1 MASKLPVVETVE
13 PPPRGDGAIVLERD
27 CPATQIPSGAKVVL
41 PAGTGVTVTQS
52 LGGQF
57 TVTTDAGG
65 LYRIA
70 GEDAGALGERATEAA
85 GQAPMTFG
93 PFEEERVWEQLRTV
107 FDPEIPVNLVDLG
120 LIYRCEAVPLPEGG
134 HRVEIDMSMTAPGC
148 GMGDVLKE
156 DVRRKVQSVPG
167 VRELRVEV
175 VWDPPWDASRMSD
188 AAKLQ
193 LGWM

>member
-1 MASKLPVVETVE
+1 MAAKLPVVEVVE
-13 PPPRGDGAIVLERD
+13 TPPLGDGHIVLARD
-27 CPATQIPSGAKVVL
+27 CQATQIPSGANVTL
-41 PAGTGVTVTQS
+41 PAGTRVTITQS

-57 TVTTDAGG
+57 TVTTDQGG
-65 LYRIA
+65 LFRIA
-70 GEDAGALGERATEAA
+70 GEDAGALGQRATGPA
-85 GQAPMTFG
+85 QPTTSG

-120 LIYRCEAVPLPEGG
+120 LIYRCEAAPLPEGG

-148 GMGDVLKE
+148 GMGDVLKD
-156 DVRRKVQSVPG
+156 DVRRKVQGVPG
-167 VRELRVEV
+167 VREVHVEV